1 VLIRAVLLCTAA
13 MLFSLVARGVILK
26 LANGGQIEG
35 TLGQISFLAD
45 GKKANLPRN
54 DTAFKQ
60 EL

>member
-1 VLIRAVLLCTAA
+1 